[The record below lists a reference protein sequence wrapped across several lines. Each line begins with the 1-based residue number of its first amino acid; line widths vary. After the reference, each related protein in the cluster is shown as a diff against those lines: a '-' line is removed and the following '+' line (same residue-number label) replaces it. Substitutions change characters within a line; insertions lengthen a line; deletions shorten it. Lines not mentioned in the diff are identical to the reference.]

1 MKSGIY
7 KITNNFN
14 HHLYIGQSIHI
25 QKRWKEHQKSFK
37 ENKRKTVLQKAF
49 HKYGFENFSFEV
61 VEECEPD
68 KLNERE
74 MFYIAAL
81 KPEYNMNIGGTGN
94 KGYKVPDETKKLLS
108 KLGRKQWESYDEET
122 RRKIIS
128 KQLTGPRKGEHR
140 SEETKKLLAEKTRDY
155 FRRNGGMSEDQK
167 RSISKALKGKLRPND
182 TRNLKPVV
190 AISESGMRFYF
201 LGIKYA
207 SIILEIN
214 YSEIAHCIRGDR
226 KRAGGFSWEYC
237 SQETI
242 HNWSRAELITARSA
256 VHPNDKDE
264 DIVQAIAKNKSYG
277 VTDKGLIALARRSN
291 TIKTIAAEV
300 IHENDIFDCELASG
314 RSIHHKIDIFKE
326 RGEVVAYYCL
336 VELSNGGEQFKVM
349 SKKEVENHR
358 KKFSKANNPN
368 DKENI
373 WNKNFDAMALKTC
386 VIQAL
391 KLCPISIEALD
402 AVVREEKEDIKESE
416 NITEGVEYT
425 ISDESAETIE
435 TPAIEDKT
443 PDVSKTM
450 QPPVEQ
456 PKPETTAT
464 QYSFD
469 DMNGLSEEE
478 MAQADEAFDE
488 TPTNVGDIF

>member
-7 KITNNFN
+7 KITNNLN
-14 HHLYIGQSIHI
+14 HHFYIGQSIHI

-37 ENKRKTVLQKAF
+37 ENKRKTVLQRAF

-128 KQLTGPRKGEHR
+128 KQLTGPRKGKHR

-155 FRRNGGMSEDQK
+155 FRRNGGMSEEQK

-190 AISESGMRFYF
+190 GIADNGMRIYC

-207 SIILEIN
+207 AIILGMDK
-214 YSEIAHCIRGDR
+214 SEISHCLSGKR
-226 KRAGGFSWEYC
+226 KHAGGFSWEYC

-291 TIKTIAAEV
+291 TIKTIAAEP
-300 IHENDIFDCELASG
+300 IHENDIFEVELGMG
-314 RSIHHKIDIFKE
+314 RNLSHKIDIMKE
-326 RGEVVAYYCL
+326 RGNVIGYYCL
-336 VELSNGGEQFKVM
+336 VELCNGGSQFKVM
-349 SKKEVENHR
+349 SKKDVENHR
-358 KKFSKANNPN
+358 DKFSKAYDSKDPN
-368 DKENI
+368 NI
-373 WNKNFDAMALKTC
+373 WNKNFDAMALKTV

-391 KLCPISIEALD
+391 KLCPISIEAMD
-402 AVVREEKEDIKESE
+402 AVSKEEREDIKDYSDD
-416 NITEGVEYT
+416 IEYSVT
-425 ISDESAETIE
+425 DVQAETVNE
-435 TPAIEDKT
+435 TSAIEEAPKVET
-443 PDVSKTM
+443 KQ
-450 QPPVEQ
+450 QPQ
-456 PKPETTAT
+456 PEP
-464 QYSFD
+464 QQPSFD
-469 DMNGLSEEE
+469 EMNGMTDEEL
-478 MAQADEAFDE
+478 AAADAAFE
-488 TPTNVGDIF
+488 GTSQNVGDIF